1 METRKVLFYFVNREK
16 MSIFA
21 GDFQTLLK
29 TILKTVY
36 IMSNN
41 IYLKKGL
48 DLPICGTAAQNTK
61 KVITPD
67 VVAVKPTDFRGLVP
81 RLLVREGDKVLA
93 GTPVL
98 ADKMSQNILF
108 ASPVSGTVAEVV
120 RGEKRKLLEVRIK
133 ADEKQEYVDFGVK
146 KVSEM
151 TAAQIKD
158 ALLEAGLWPA
168 ITQRPYGII
177 ANPAIKPKAIF
188 VSSFSTAPLAANPE
202 YALREDLEHIQTAI
216 NALGKLTDGGVHFS
230 LNSENYSGT
239 PFHKVENVIQH
250 TFTGKHPAGNVG
262 VQIHHIS
269 PIRKGE
275 TVWTVSLLMLAAIG
289 KLFNTGKYDVRRKI
303 AVTGPKAINPAY
315 VEGYPGIAIKDVKE
329 FYDASEDLR
338 YVSGD
343 VLTGTNVGADG
354 FLGFFDNQI
363 TILEEGDKYELLG
376 WAKPCRPK
384 LFSASR
390 TYFSWLT
397 PKKRYDMDTNLHGG
411 PRAFVVND
419 VYSKVLPMEL
429 YPVHLLKACLAN
441 NIDDMEKF
449 GIYEVLEEDLALCE
463 YVCPSKIYIQ
473 QIITDGIALMLKEMC

>member
-1 METRKVLFYFVNREK
+1 
-16 MSIFA
+16 
-21 GDFQTLLK
+21 
-29 TILKTVY
+29 
-36 IMSNN
+36 MSNN

-48 DLPICGTAAQNTK
+48 DLPINGTATQNTK
-61 KVITPD
+61 KVIVPD
-67 VVAVKPTDFRGLVP
+67 VVSVKPTDFRSLVP
-81 RLLVREGDKVLA
+81 KLLVREGDKVLA

-133 ADEKQEYVDFGVK
+133 ADAEQEYADYGVK
-146 KVSEM
+146 NVAEM
-151 TAAQIKD
+151 TAEQIKE
-158 ALLEAGLWPA
+158 ALLAAGLWPA
-168 ITQRPYGII
+168 LTQRPYGII
-177 ANPAIKPKAIF
+177 ANPEVKPKAIF
-188 VSSFSTAPLAANPE
+188 VSAFSTAPLAANPE
-202 YALREDLEHIQTAI
+202 YALRDDFEHIQTAI
-216 NALGKLTDGGVHFS
+216 NTLGKLTDGGVHFS
-230 LNSENYSGT
+230 LNSANYAGT
-239 PFHKVENVIQH
+239 PFHKIENVIQH

-303 AVTGPKAINPAY
+303 AVTGPKAISPAY
-315 VEGYPGIAIKDVKE
+315 VEGYPGIAIKDVAE
-329 FYDASEDLR
+329 FYNASENLR
-338 YVSGD
+338 FVSGD

-354 FLGFFDNQI
+354 YLGFFDNQI

-376 WAKPCRPK
+376 WAKPVRCK

-397 PKKRYDMDTNLHGG
+397 PKKKYDMDTNLHGG

-419 VYSKVLPMEL
+419 VYGKVLPMNL
-429 YPVHLLKACLAN
+429 FPVHLLKACLAN

-463 YVCPSKIYIQ
+463 YVDPSKIYIQ

>member
-1 METRKVLFYFVNREK
+1 
-16 MSIFA
+16 
-21 GDFQTLLK
+21 
-29 TILKTVY
+29 
-36 IMSNN
+36 MSNN

-48 DLPICGTAAQNTK
+48 DLPINGVAAQNTK
-61 KVITPD
+61 KVIVPD

-81 RLLVREGDKVLA
+81 KLLVREGDKVLA

-120 RGEKRKLLEVRIK
+120 RGDKRKLLEVRIK
-133 ADEKQEYVDFGVK
+133 ADAEQEYVDFGTK
-146 KVSEM
+146 KVAEM
-151 TAAQIKD
+151 SAEQIKE
-158 ALLEAGLWPA
+158 ALLAAGLWPA
-168 ITQRPYGII
+168 LTQRPYGII
-177 ANPAIKPKAIF
+177 ANPEVKPKAIF
-188 VSSFSTAPLAANPE
+188 VSAFSTAPLAASPE
-202 YALREDLEHIQTAI
+202 YALRDDFEHIQTAI

-230 LNSENYSGT
+230 LNSANYAGT
-239 PFHKVENVIQH
+239 PFHKIENVIQH

-315 VEGYPGIAIKDVKE
+315 VEGYPGIAIKDVAE
-329 FYDASEDLR
+329 FYNASENLR
-338 YVSGD
+338 FVSGD

-354 FLGFFDNQI
+354 YLGFFDNQI

-376 WAKPCRPK
+376 WAKPVRCK

-397 PKKRYDMDTNLHGG
+397 PKKKYDMDTNLHGG

-419 VYSKVLPMEL
+419 VYGKVLPMNL

-449 GIYEVLEEDLALCE
+449 GIYEVLEEDFALCE
-463 YVCPSKIYIQ
+463 YVDPSKIYIQ

>member
-1 METRKVLFYFVNREK
+1 
-16 MSIFA
+16 
-21 GDFQTLLK
+21 
-29 TILKTVY
+29 
-36 IMSNN
+36 MSNN

-48 DLPICGTAAQNTK
+48 DLPINGTAAQTTR
-61 KVITPD
+61 KVIVPD
-67 VVAVKPTDFRGLVP
+67 VVAVKPTDFRGVVP
-81 RLLVREGDKVLA
+81 KLLVREGDKVLA

-133 ADEKQEYVDFGVK
+133 ADAQQEYVDFGVK
-146 KVSEM
+146 KVAEM
-151 TAAQIKD
+151 TAEQIKE
-158 ALLEAGLWPA
+158 AILAAGLWPA
-168 ITQRPYGII
+168 VTQRPYGII
-177 ANPAIKPKAIF
+177 ADPEVKPKAIF
-188 VSSFSTAPLAANPE
+188 VSAFNTAPLAADME
-202 YALREDLEHIQTAI
+202 YVLREDFEHIQTAI

-239 PFHKVENVIQH
+239 PFHRIENAIQH

-262 VQIHHIS
+262 IQIHHIS

-289 KLFNTGKYDVRRKI
+289 KLFNTGKYDLKRKI

-315 VEGYPGIAIKDVKE
+315 VEGYPGIAIKDLAE
-329 FYDASEDLR
+329 FYNAQENLR
-338 YVSGD
+338 FVSGD

-354 FLGFFDNQI
+354 YLGFFDNQV
-363 TILEEGDKYELLG
+363 TILEEGNKYELLG
-376 WAKPCRPK
+376 WAKPVRCSQ
-384 LFSASR
+384 FSSSR

-397 PKKRYDMDTNLHGG
+397 PKKKYDMDTNLHGG
-411 PRAFVVND
+411 PRAFVLND
-419 VYSKVLPMEL
+419 VYSKVLPMDL
-429 YPVHLLKACLAN
+429 YPVYLLKACLAN
-441 NIDDMEKF
+441 DIDKMEKF

-463 YVCPSKIYIQ
+463 YICPSKIYIQ

>member
-1 METRKVLFYFVNREK
+1 
-16 MSIFA
+16 
-21 GDFQTLLK
+21 
-29 TILKTVY
+29 
-36 IMSNN
+36 MSNN

-48 DLPICGTAAQNTK
+48 DLPISGVAAQNTK
-61 KVITPD
+61 KVIVPD

-81 RLLVREGDKVLA
+81 KLLVREGDKVLA

-133 ADEKQEYVDFGVK
+133 ADEKQEYVDYGVK
-146 KVSEM
+146 KVAEM
-151 TAAQIKD
+151 SAEQIKE
-158 ALLEAGLWPA
+158 AILAAGLWPA
-168 ITQRPYGII
+168 LTQRPYGII
-177 ANPAIKPKAIF
+177 ANPEVKPKAIF
-188 VSSFSTAPLAANPE
+188 VSAFSTAPLAANPE
-202 YALREDLEHIQTAI
+202 YTLREDLEHIQTAI

-289 KLFNTGKYDVRRKI
+289 KLFNTGKYDLRRKI
-303 AVTGPKAINPAY
+303 AVTGPKAVNPAY
-315 VEGYPGIAIKDVKE
+315 VEGYPGIAIKDLKD

-338 YVSGD
+338 FVSGD
-343 VLTGTNVGADG
+343 VLTGTNVGAEG
-354 FLGFFDNQI
+354 YLGFFDNQV

-376 WAKPCRPK
+376 WAKPFRTK
-384 LFSASR
+384 LFSTSR

-397 PKKRYDMDTNLHGG
+397 PNKKYDMDTNLHGG

-419 VYSKVLPMEL
+419 VYSKVLPMDL
-429 YPVHLLKACLAN
+429 YPVYLLKACLAQD
-441 NIDDMEKF
+441 IDKMEKF

>member
-1 METRKVLFYFVNREK
+1 
-16 MSIFA
+16 
-21 GDFQTLLK
+21 
-29 TILKTVY
+29 
-36 IMSNN
+36 MSNN

-48 DLPICGTAAQNTK
+48 DLPISGVATQNTK
-61 KVITPD
+61 KVIVPD
-67 VVAVKPTDFRGLVP
+67 VVAVKPTDFRSLVP
-81 RLLVREGDKVLA
+81 KLLVREGDKVLA

-108 ASPVSGTVAEVV
+108 ASPVSGTVTEVV

-133 ADEKQEYVDFGVK
+133 ADAEQEYVDYGVK
-146 KVSEM
+146 KVADM
-151 TAAQIKD
+151 TAEQIKE
-158 ALLEAGLWPA
+158 ALLAAGLWPA
-168 ITQRPYGII
+168 LTQRPYGII
-177 ANPAIKPKAIF
+177 ANPEVKPKAIF
-188 VSSFSTAPLAANPE
+188 VSAFSTAPLAASPE
-202 YALREDLEHIQTAI
+202 YALRDEIEHIQTAI

-230 LNSENYSGT
+230 LNSANYSGT
-239 PFHKVENVIQH
+239 PFHKIENVIPH

-303 AVTGPKAINPAY
+303 AVTGPKAISPSY
-315 VEGYPGIAIKDVKE
+315 VEGYPGIAIKDVAE
-329 FYDASEDLR
+329 YYNASENLR
-338 YVSGD
+338 FVSGD
-343 VLTGTNVGADG
+343 VLTGTNVGANG
-354 FLGFFDNQI
+354 YLGFFDNQI

-376 WAKPCRPK
+376 WAKPVRCK

-397 PKKRYDMDTNLHGG
+397 PNKKYDMDTNLHGG

-419 VYSKVLPMEL
+419 VYGKVLPMNL
-429 YPVHLLKACLAN
+429 FPVHLLKACLAN
-441 NIDDMEKF
+441 DIDGMEKF

-463 YVCPSKIYIQ
+463 YVDPSKIYIQ

>member
-1 METRKVLFYFVNREK
+1 
-16 MSIFA
+16 
-21 GDFQTLLK
+21 
-29 TILKTVY
+29 
-36 IMSNN
+36 MSNN

-48 DLPICGTAAQNTK
+48 DLPINGAAVQNTK
-61 KVITPD
+61 KVIVPD

-81 RLLVREGDKVLA
+81 KLLVREGDKVLA

-146 KVSEM
+146 KVADMSAE
-151 TAAQIKD
+151 QIK
-158 ALLEAGLWPA
+158 AAILEAGLWPA

-177 ANPAIKPKAIF
+177 ANPEAKPKAIF
-188 VSSFSTAPLAANPE
+188 VSAFTTAPLAADVE
-202 YALREDLEHIQTAI
+202 YALRDDFEHIQTAI

-230 LNSENYSGT
+230 LKAENYSGT
-239 PFHKVENVIQH
+239 PFHKIENVIQH

-303 AVTGPKAINPAY
+303 AVTGPKAVNPAY

-329 FYDASEDLR
+329 FYNASENLR
-338 YVSGD
+338 FVSGD
-343 VLTGTNVGADG
+343 VLTGTNVGAEG
-354 FLGFFDNQI
+354 YLGFFDNQI

-376 WAKPCRPK
+376 WAKPVRCSQ
-384 LFSASR
+384 FSTSR

-397 PKKRYDMDTNLHGG
+397 PNRKYDMDTNLHGG

-419 VYSKVLPMEL
+419 VYGKVLPMDL
-429 YPVHLLKACLAN
+429 YPVYLLKACLAN
-441 NIDDMEKF
+441 DIDKMEKF
-449 GIYEVLEEDLALCE
+449 GIYEVLEEDFALCE

>member
-1 METRKVLFYFVNREK
+1 
-16 MSIFA
+16 
-21 GDFQTLLK
+21 
-29 TILKTVY
+29 
-36 IMSNN
+36 MSNN

-48 DLPICGTAAQNTK
+48 DLPINGAAAQNTK
-61 KVITPD
+61 KVIVPD

-81 RLLVREGDKVLA
+81 KLLVREGDKVLA

-133 ADEKQEYVDFGVK
+133 ADAEQEYVDYGVK
-146 KVSEM
+146 KVADM
-151 TAAQIKD
+151 TAEQIKE
-158 ALLEAGLWPA
+158 ALLAAGLWPA
-168 ITQRPYGII
+168 LTQRPYGII
-177 ANPAIKPKAIF
+177 ANPEVKPKAIF
-188 VSSFSTAPLAANPE
+188 VSAFSTAPLAASPE
-202 YALREDLEHIQTAI
+202 YALRDEIEHIQTAI

-230 LNSENYSGT
+230 LNSANYSGT
-239 PFHKVENVIQH
+239 PFHKIENVIPH

-303 AVTGPKAINPAY
+303 AVTGPKAINPSY
-315 VEGYPGIAIKDVKE
+315 VEGYPGIAIKDVAE
-329 FYDASEDLR
+329 YYNASENLR
-338 YVSGD
+338 FISGD

-354 FLGFFDNQI
+354 YIGFFDNQI

-376 WAKPCRPK
+376 WAKPVRCK

-397 PKKRYDMDTNLHGG
+397 PNKKYDMDTNLHGG

-419 VYSKVLPMEL
+419 VYGKVLPMDIF
-429 YPVHLLKACLAN
+429 PVHLLKACLAN
-441 NIDDMEKF
+441 DIDGMEKF

-463 YVCPSKIYIQ
+463 YVDPSKIYIQ

>member
-1 METRKVLFYFVNREK
+1 
-16 MSIFA
+16 
-21 GDFQTLLK
+21 
-29 TILKTVY
+29 
-36 IMSNN
+36 MSNN

-48 DLPICGTAAQNTK
+48 DLPISGAAAQTTK
-61 KVITPD
+61 KVIVPD

-81 RLLVREGDKVLA
+81 KLLVREGDKVLA

-108 ASPVSGTVAEVV
+108 ASPVSGTVVEVV

-133 ADEKQEYVDFGVK
+133 ADEKQEYVDYGVK

-151 TAAQIKD
+151 SAEQVKS

-168 ITQRPYGII
+168 LTQRPYGII
-177 ANPAIKPKAIF
+177 ANPATQPKAIF
-188 VSSFSTAPLAANPE
+188 VSAFSTAPLAANAE
-202 YALREDLEHIQTAI
+202 YALGAEVEHIQTAI
-216 NALGKLTDGGVHFS
+216 NALNKLTDGGVHLS

-239 PFHKVENVIQH
+239 PFHRLENVIQH

-289 KLFNTGKYDVRRKI
+289 KLFNTGKYDVKRQI
-303 AVTGPKAINPAY
+303 AVTGPKAVNPAY
-315 VEGYPGIAIKDVKE
+315 VEGYPGISMKELKD
-329 FYDASEDLR
+329 FYASAENLR
-338 YVSGD
+338 FVSGD
-343 VLTGTNVGADG
+343 VLTGTNVGAEG
-354 FLGFFDNQI
+354 FLGFADNQV
-363 TILEEGDKYELLG
+363 TILEEGNKYELFG
-376 WAKPCRPK
+376 WAKPFRTK
-384 LFSASR
+384 LFSASH

-397 PKKRYDMDTNLHGG
+397 PNKKYDMDTNLHGG

-429 YPVHLLKACLAN
+429 YPVYLFKACLAN
-441 NIDDMEKF
+441 DIDKMEKF

-463 YVCPSKIYIQ
+463 FVCPSKIDIQ
-473 QIITDGIALMLKEMC
+473 QIITDGISLMLKEMC